1 MKLHCLITAALVV
14 VLGSALLAQ
23 NPLAPTKSAAPENAI
38 SDVALGEKLD
48 VYVGQLK
55 HGSVQERLE
64 AVAAMGRI
72 GERAKPAAPALA
84 EALKSED
91 PVLRVAVAEALWQAN
106 KDPAA
111 VAAFVAGL
119 KDKNWIVVE
128 NAIEALSRI
137 GPGAKAAVPALLKA
151 LDESWQWEA
160 MRTDWATLPVSGPQ
174 PSGCRTCGIPPP
186 PGLRTAEAAWLLWQ
200 IDRHPAA
207 MPALIKSRGYG
218 YLGLIGPEAKA
229 AVPVI
234 AELLNSDTAGS
245 PVTRGSFPS
254 WFEYGGTRIGVA
266 IALWR
271 INKHPDA
278 VPTLIAGLKEK
289 TPGLRVYAINA
300 LGGIG
305 AEAKA
310 AVPALAEALKDEKG
324 FVGLAAAEALGN
336 IGPEAKAAVPAL
348 LEALKDRGR
357 MRVAAAEALWRIN
370 KHPAAVPALVEAFT
384 DDADNYANWAL
395 CSIGVEAKAAA
406 PALAEALKDK
416 NVDRRV
422 EVAVTLWKINQ
433 DPAVIPVL
441 VEALKDMKANGYL
454 RMYVAKALWRIN
466 KHPAAEPALIEVLK
480 DKDANLRSYAAE
492 ALWQINRNPAAVPA
506 LVESLKGRDN
516 WVGSAAAR
524 VLGRIGAEA
533 TVAEAAL
540 VEALQDEDEGVR
552 TSAAQWLKKNDPAAA
567 KKASV
572 K

>member
-1 MKLHCLITAALVV
+1 
-14 VLGSALLAQ
+14 
-23 NPLAPTKSAAPENAI
+23 
-38 SDVALGEKLD
+38 
-48 VYVGQLK
+48 
-55 HGSVQERLE
+55 
-64 AVAAMGRI
+64 
-72 GERAKPAAPALA
+72 
-84 EALKSED
+84 
-91 PVLRVAVAEALWQAN
+91 
-106 KDPAA
+106 
-111 VAAFVAGL
+111 
-119 KDKNWIVVE
+119 
-128 NAIEALSRI
+128 
-137 GPGAKAAVPALLKA
+137 
-151 LDESWQWEA
+151 
-160 MRTDWATLPVSGPQ
+160 
-174 PSGCRTCGIPPP
+174 
-186 PGLRTAEAAWLLWQ
+186 
-200 IDRHPAA
+200 

-234 AELLNSDTAGS
+234 AELLNSDAAGS
-245 PVTRGSFPS
+245 PVTRGSFPVQVE
-254 WFEYGGTRIGVA
+254 FGGTRIHVA

-278 VPTLIAGLKEK
+278 VPILIAGLKEK
-289 TPGLRVYAINA
+289 TPYLRVNAISA

-370 KHPAAVPALVEAFT
+370 KHPAAVPALVASVQDPT
-384 DDADNYANWAL
+384 DYADYIANSAL
-395 CSIGVEAKAAA
+395 RRIGAEAKAAA
-406 PALAEALKDK
+406 PALAEALKEK

-422 EVAVTLWKINQ
+422 EVAMTLWRINK
-433 DPAVIPVL
+433 DPAVVPVL
-441 VEALKDMKANGYL
+441 VDALKDMEANRYT
-454 RMYVAKALWRIN
+454 RVYVAKALWQIN
-466 KHPAAEPALIEVLK
+466 KHPAAVPALLEVLK
-480 DKDANLRSYAAE
+480 DKDALVRPIAGE
-492 ALWQINRNPAAVPA
+492 ALWQINRHPAAVPA
-506 LVESLKGRDN
+506 LVEAFKDRDN

-524 VLGRIGAEA
+524 ILGGIGAEA
-533 TVAEAAL
+533 KAAEVAL